1 MSNPNPLNPRNLL
14 EMADE
19 LESKRGP
26 VLVERWRRS
35 AAAGEPEPAW
45 RMRRQV
51 REAFRDE
58 WRRRVEPAPA
68 RRGRQSS
75 GVSSMKAVIAAFRQ
89 LDRELE
95 AVMLA
100 ADPAAMPKLA
110 ADAIRRRV
118 KR

>member
-14 EMADE
+14 ELADE
-19 LESKRGP
+19 LERKRGP
-26 VLVERWRRS
+26 VLVERWRVT
-35 AAAGEPEPAW
+35 AAAGTPEPAW
-45 RMRRQV
+45 RMRRQI

-58 WRRRVEPAPA
+58 WRRRLEPTTGA
-68 RRGRQSS
+68 GRQ
-75 GVSSMKAVIAAFRQ
+75 GAGRAQMKAVVSAFRQ
-89 LDRELE
+89 LDRDLE
-95 AVMLA
+95 AALLA